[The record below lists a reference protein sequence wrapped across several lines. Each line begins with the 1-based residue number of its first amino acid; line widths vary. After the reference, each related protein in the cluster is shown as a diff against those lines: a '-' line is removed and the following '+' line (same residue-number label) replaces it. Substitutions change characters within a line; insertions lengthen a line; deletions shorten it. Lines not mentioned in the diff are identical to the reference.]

1 MLRAP
6 LEHRRH
12 SQRGVC
18 GRCRAVP
25 PAAVADRAQAAP
37 SGGNWARGHAQERA
51 SGAHHDA
58 IAHHLGRILGLG
70 RLDLGLEGSQRLLAD
85 NSRAAKHGRGR
96 TEDAR
101 NTVPFRTVFCRAMGS
116 WGRMMS

>member
-12 SQRGVC
+12 SQRGMC

-25 PAAVADRAQAAP
+25 PAVADRAQAAQ
-37 SGGNWARGHAQERA
+37 SGGNGAWGQAQERA

-58 IAHHLGRILGLG
+58 IAHHLGRVLGLG
-70 RLDLGLEGSQRLLAD
+70 RLDLGLKGSQRLLAD
-85 NSRAAKHGRGR
+85 NSRAAKHGRG
-96 TEDAR
+96 AR
-101 NTVPFRTVFCRAMGS
+101 KTIGTPFH
-116 WGRMMS
+116 

>member
-12 SQRGVC
+12 SQRGMC

-25 PAAVADRAQAAP
+25 PAVADRAQAAR
-37 SGGNWARGHAQERA
+37 SGGNGAWGQAQERA

-58 IAHHLGRILGLG
+58 IDTILVVSLGLVAWI
-70 RLDLGLEGSQRLLAD
+70 LDLKALSACWPTTVVRRNMAGA
-85 NSRAAKHGRGR
+85 HGRR
-96 TEDAR
+96 
-101 NTVPFRTVFCRAMGS
+101 
-116 WGRMMS
+116 